1 MCEVEYMLLICAS
14 EMGSAEITSLLEKCS
29 PILSHLNNTWYSIIY
44 IYIHMPWKSELGSS
58 SQVGSEKITRL

>member
-29 PILSHLNNTWYSIIY
+29 PILSHLNNTWYTIIY
-44 IYIHMPWKSELGSS
+44 IYTYAMEVRIGIIIPSG
-58 SQVGSEKITRL
+58 V